1 MIQDTAY
8 LAGAKEVASASFEI
22 ALHNVLLAIR
32 GLKPETAAR
41 QIAVQEEANSIR
53 WIIAHL
59 AQQLER
65 HFLRWCQGT
74 SILADEAMRP
84 YQFGASKPAVKDA
97 PMAFRDAAEYYL
109 KVADAAHRFLRDLPP
124 EGLRR
129 VPEGRVGSG
138 RANPHTI
145 LELVER
151 NTLHL
156 LGHAGQIFMIRRLLG
171 DYGSGTFVMGMTPE
185 EREKGRQ
192 EWDAWWGANRAFRAS
207 EPESTAARSSSAKVG
222 SSARRST

>member
-1 MIQDTAY
+1 MTPDDRY
-8 LAGAKEVASASFEI
+8 LAGAKEVAVTCFEI
-22 ALHNVLLAIR
+22 ALHNVLLSVR
-32 GLKPETAAR
+32 GLKPETASR

-74 SILADEAMRP
+74 SVLADEAMRP
-84 YQFGASKPAVKDA
+84 YQFGASKAAVKEA
-97 PMAFRDAAEYYL
+97 PMSFRNAAEYYL
-109 KVADAAHRFLRDLPP
+109 KVTDATLRYLRDLPP
-124 EGLRR
+124 EDLRR
-129 VPEGRVGSG
+129 VPEGKVGSG

-185 EREKGRQ
+185 ERDKGRQ
-192 EWDAWWGANRAFRAS
+192 EWDAWWA
-207 EPESTAARSSSAKVG
+207 EHKG
-222 SSARRST
+222 SYE

>member
-1 MIQDTAY
+1 MTQDAGY
-8 LAGAKEVASASFEI
+8 LAGAKEVALASFDI
-22 ALHNVLLAIR
+22 ALHNVLLALR
-32 GLKPETAAR
+32 GLKPETAMHH
-41 QIAVQEEANSIR
+41 IAVREEANSIR
-53 WIIAHL
+53 WIVAHL
-59 AQQLER
+59 GQQVER

-74 SILADEAMRP
+74 SVLADETMRP
-84 YQFGASKPAVKDA
+84 YQFGASKAAVKAA
-97 PMAFRDAAEYYL
+97 PLSFRAAAEYYL
-109 KVADAAHRFLRDLPP
+109 EVADATLRYLRDLPP

-138 RANPHTI
+138 RANPHTV

-171 DYGSGTFVMGMTPE
+171 DYGSGTFVMGMSTE

-192 EWDAWWGANRAFRAS
+192 EWDAWWAEHR
-207 EPESTAARSSSAKVG
+207 G
-222 SSARRST
+222 SYE